1 MIGLDDVRAAAE
13 RIAPYIRSTPVV
25 KATATRQQ
33 LADGEVWMKL
43 ESLQPTG
50 SFKARGATNRL
61 LTTPRQELAA
71 GIVTAS
77 GGNHGLATA
86 RAATI
91 AGVRATVFVP
101 ETAEPAKI
109 EKLRAWGAEVRVE
122 GAVWDATNRAALAFA
137 KQRNAAYFHP
147 FADPQVV
154 AGQGTIGLEL
164 IAALPELDVVL
175 VAIGGGGLISGISV
189 ALKALKPSIL
199 IVGIEPTGSPTL
211 GASLAAGQ
219 VVTLPAVTTR
229 IATMACGRTD
239 ERIFGIVRDHV
250 DEIILVDDKD
260 MLAAARWLWF
270 EFGVAADLSGA
281 AGIAALRSG
290 RLRLPP
296 RAKVATLICGAGSN
310 GIGADGK

>member
-1 MIGLDDVRAAAE
+1 MIGLDDVRSAAE

-25 KATATRQQ
+25 KATATRQP
-33 LADGEVWMKL
+33 LADAEVWMKL
-43 ESLQPTG
+43 EALQPTG

-91 AGVRATVFVP
+91 AGVTATVFVP

-109 EKLRAWGAEVRVE
+109 DKLRAWGAEVRIE
-122 GAVWDATNRAALAFA
+122 GAVWDATNRAALALA
-137 KQRNAAYFHP
+137 KERNAAYFHP

-164 IAALPELDVVL
+164 IEALPDLDVAL
-175 VAIGGGGLISGISV
+175 IAIGGGGLIAGIST
-189 ALKALKPSIL
+189 ALKALKPSIR

-211 GASLAAGQ
+211 QASLAAGH
-219 VVTLPAVTTR
+219 VVTLPSVTTR
-229 IATMACGRTD
+229 ITTMACGRTD
-239 ERIFGIVRDHV
+239 ERIFSIVRDHV
-250 DEIILVDDKD
+250 DEIVLVDDED
-260 MLAAARWLWF
+260 MREAARWLWF
-270 EFGVAADLSGA
+270 EFGIAADLSGA

-290 RLRLPP
+290 KLRLPP
-296 RAKVATLICGAGSN
+296 RAKVATLICGAGNN
-310 GIGADGK
+310 GIGPDNR

>member
-25 KATATRQQ
+25 KMTATRQP
-33 LADGEVWMKL
+33 LADAEVWMKL

-91 AGVRATVFVP
+91 AGVTATVFVP
-101 ETAEPAKI
+101 ETAEQAKI

-137 KQRNAAYFHP
+137 KERNAAYFHP

-164 IAALPELDVVL
+164 IEALPELDTVL

-189 ALKALKPSIL
+189 ALKALKPSIR
-199 IVGIEPTGSPTL
+199 IVG
-211 GASLAAGQ
+211 
-219 VVTLPAVTTR
+219 
-229 IATMACGRTD
+229 
-239 ERIFGIVRDHV
+239 
-250 DEIILVDDKD
+250 
-260 MLAAARWLWF
+260 
-270 EFGVAADLSGA
+270 
-281 AGIAALRSG
+281 
-290 RLRLPP
+290 
-296 RAKVATLICGAGSN
+296 
-310 GIGADGK
+310 

>member
-25 KATATRQQ
+25 KMTATRQP
-33 LADGEVWMKL
+33 LADAEVWMKL

-91 AGVRATVFVP
+91 AGVTATVFVP
-101 ETAEPAKI
+101 ETAEQAKI

-137 KQRNAAYFHP
+137 KERNAAYFHP

-164 IAALPELDVVL
+164 IEALPELDTVL

-189 ALKALKPSIL
+189 ALKALKPSIR
-199 IVGIEPTGSPTL
+199 IVGIEPAGSPTL
-211 GASLAAGQ
+211 QASLAAGH

-239 ERIFGIVRDHV
+239 ERIFGIVQEHV
-250 DEIILVDDKD
+250 DEIILVGDED
-260 MLAAARWLWF
+260 MQAAARWLWF
-270 EFGVAADLSGA
+270 EFGIAADLSGA

-290 RLRLPP
+290 KLGLPP
-296 RAKVATLICGAGSN
+296 RAKIATLICGAGSN
-310 GIGADGK
+310 GIGMDGQ